1 MIMMSID
8 LAGTEDSAN
17 STSDDEEIIAANKL
31 ILEVLNFSAIS
42 DGWGSRHILLIS
54 D

>member
-8 LAGTEDSAN
+8 LAGTEDLAN
-17 STSDDEEIIAANKL
+17 STSDNEEIIAVNKL
-31 ILEVLNFSAIS
+31 ILEVLNLSAIS
-42 DGWGSRHILLIS
+42 DGWGSQHILLIS